1 MTLLAWGSHDLLVDN
16 SVYAR
21 RDHPIIEERWQQA
34 TVEDQLV
41 LVGPLIMEVLYSA
54 KNGTAAA
61 VERGDL
67 RAAYDMKTIDDDV
80 WELAIQTQIELFESL
95 QTQVRAAGLKPSPW
109 LTPGK

>member
-1 MTLLAWGSHDLLVDN
+1 M
-16 SVYAR
+16 
-21 RDHPIIEERWQQA
+21 
-34 TVEDQLV
+34 EDQLV

-67 RAAYDMKTIDDDV
+67 RAAYDMETIDDDV
-80 WELAIQTQIELFESL
+80 WELAIQTQVELAAVGNDYQRRFSITDLLGDLDDAQLLSELFESL